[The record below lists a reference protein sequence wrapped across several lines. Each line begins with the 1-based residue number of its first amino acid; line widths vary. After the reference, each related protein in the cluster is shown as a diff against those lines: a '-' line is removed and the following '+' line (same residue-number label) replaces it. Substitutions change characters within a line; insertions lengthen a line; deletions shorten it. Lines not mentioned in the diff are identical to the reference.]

1 MSERRGLKSI
11 LAFAVSF
18 LALSAAHAQP
28 KSLGASFSFSGFG
41 LIYEHSLRND
51 LSFMEVSLR
60 AESAEGFLGRS
71 AYPGVTVGFTWN
83 MVIKEWLS
91 REGNPIRLFAG
102 PGVIAGYGPD
112 HKTLDGVI
120 IGLKGRFGAEC
131 SFARNAVISISLAPV
146 IGSHIILKEG
156 TLLMKYYRNGIQ
168 YALVPEIGIKYRFGK

>member
-1 MSERRGLKSI
+1 MSERRGLKTI
-11 LAFAVSF
+11 LAFAVSL
-18 LALSAAHAQP
+18 LALSSVYAQP

-41 LIYEHSLRND
+41 LVYDHALKND
-51 LSFMEVSLR
+51 MSFLEVSLK

-71 AYPGVTVGFTWN
+71 VYPGVSVGFAWN

-112 HKTLDGVI
+112 HKSMDGVI
-120 IGLKGRFGAEC
+120 IGLKGCFGAEC

-146 IGSHIILKEG
+146 IGSHIELKEG